1 MRGGCENEVKGND
14 LSKGYRVKIWQEW
27 SLIIEYWWLVWYS
40 KKKEVCMLDLDN
52 EKEIELILKEI
63 NENISEILL
72 QIKIQTEEIR
82 ELKYQL
88 KNISEK

>member
-1 MRGGCENEVKGND
+1 
-14 LSKGYRVKIWQEW
+14 
-27 SLIIEYWWLVWYS
+27 
-40 KKKEVCMLDLDN
+40 MLDLDN

-72 QIKIQTEEIR
+72 QIKIQTDEIR